1 MSIWTKAK
9 NALLDQFGRP
19 VQPQKTPSR
28 RPLSS
33 VALRESDREY
43 VANGLT
49 PQRLAEVFREADGGD
64 MGQQAELFDQIE
76 ERDGHLI
83 GERSKRVNVITD
95 VEMKTEPAD
104 DSAKA
109 EEIADFVDQWITS
122 QTDWDENKVALQDAV
137 GKGYAGMEL
146 HWDVSSGQALPSKL
160 EFQEQS
166 NFLFRDHKGILI
178 RHPLWISDENPMG
191 EAIPPW
197 KMILHVYGGK
207 SGHPTRSALHRVTA
221 WWWMFKNYAVK
232 DWITFAEVYGMPL
245 RVGKYPAGA
254 NQEDKDALINALSS
268 LGTDAAGIISDD
280 TMIEF
285 IKASEGKSS
294 AEVFRDLASF
304 GNKEISIAWV
314 GQTLTADVGSVGSKA
329 AAQVHNEVRMDLIKA
344 DARALTSTV
353 RSQLIRPIVGFNFG
367 WDAPCPKYTAY
378 FPGEGDE
385 TRLARAEW
393 VSMLLDRGVRM
404 PGAWVRQQ
412 FNIPEPKEGE
422 ETIGQAI
429 GAQDGGQP
437 E

>member
-1 MSIWTKAK
+1 LSIWTRAK
-9 NALLDQFGRP
+9 NALLDQFGRNVAP
-19 VQPQKTPSR
+19 LKAPSR

-49 PQRLAEVFREADGGD
+49 PQRLAAIFREADGGD
-64 MGQQAELFDQIE
+64 MGRQAELFDQIE

-95 VEMKTEPAD
+95 VEMRTEPAD

-109 EEIADFVDQWITS
+109 AEIADFVEAWISS

-137 GKGYAGMEL
+137 GKGYAGLEL
-146 HWDVSSGQALPSKL
+146 HWDVSSGQALPSSL
-160 EFQEQS
+160 EFREQS
-166 NFLFRDHKGILI
+166 NFLFRDRQGLLL
-178 RHPLWISDENPMG
+178 RYPLWISDENPMG
-191 EAIPPW
+191 ETIPPW
-197 KMILHVYGGK
+197 KMLLHVYGGK
-207 SGHPTRSALHRVTA
+207 SGHPTKSALHRVTA
-221 WWWMFKNYAVK
+221 WWWLFKNYAIK

-245 RVGKYPAGA
+245 RIGKYPAGA

-285 IKASEGKSS
+285 VKASEGKNS
-294 AEVFRDLASF
+294 AEIFRDLAAF

-329 AAQVHNEVRMDLIKA
+329 AATVHNDVRMDLLLA
-344 DARALTSTV
+344 DARALASTI
-353 RSQLIRPIVGFNFG
+353 RRQLIRPIVGFNFG
-367 WDAPCPKYTAY
+367 WDAPVPRYTAY
-378 FPGEGDE
+378 FSGEGDE

-412 FNIPEPKEGE
+412 FAIPEPEEGE
-422 ETIGQAI
+422 ETIGHAMTS
-429 GAQDGGQP
+429 QDGEQT
-437 E
+437 